1 MPDNILLFTNVTNI
15 ILIVLFLVYRYR
27 VKINEERM
35 EEMRNVLRELIIQT
49 CNITCICARLDYQTG
64 KIPKDVVID
73 VIMSQPIHD
82 SLKIEHLKFSDVT
95 YEEIKEKTNEVI
107 RSYFKQMGKEKIN
120 QTTDG

>member
-35 EEMRNVLRELIIQT
+35 EEMRNVLREAILQL
-49 CNITCICARLDYQTG
+49 CNITSICVRLDYQSG
-64 KIPKDVVID
+64 KIPKSVAID
-73 VIMSQPIHD
+73 VIISQPISD
-82 SLKIEHLKFSDVT
+82 VLKIEHLKFTGAT

-107 RSYFKQMGKEKIN
+107 RSYFKQMGEKEN
-120 QTTDG
+120 NAQTNG